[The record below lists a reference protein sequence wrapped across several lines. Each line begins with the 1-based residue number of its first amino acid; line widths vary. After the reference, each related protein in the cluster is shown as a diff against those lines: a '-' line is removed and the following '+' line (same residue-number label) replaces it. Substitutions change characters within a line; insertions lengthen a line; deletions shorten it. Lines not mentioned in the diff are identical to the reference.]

1 MLQTFC
7 YLCIKK
13 PLTLPHTPLRLLK
26 HRTKN
31 TYEPPKERTRRT
43 NHKKN
48 DQKHEPKER
57 PKARTEE
64 RTTKRT
70 TKKHEPKARTTKRT
84 TKSTNRRTNHGKN
97 DQKARTQRTNHEKND
112 QKNEPRRTN
121 HEKNDRKARV
131 QKHKPSPD
139 VSSPPHSPGIFRPAS
154 QSHKAQQAP
163 LIASLRPKRNPPLIV
178 AMCRRLRPQ
187 A

>member
-31 TYEPPKERTRRT
+31 TYEPPKARTRRT

-57 PKARTEE
+57 PE
-64 RTTKRT
+64 
-70 TKKHEPKARTTKRT
+70 
-84 TKSTNRRTNHGKN
+84 
-97 DQKARTQRTNHEKND
+97 ARTQRTNHEKND
-112 QKNEPRRTN
+112 PKARTTKRTTERTN
-121 HEKNDRKARV
+121 PEERTTKSTTEKHEPKSTNPAPMFQARLTAPV
-131 QKHKPSPD
+131 LQARLSKPQST
-139 VSSPPHSPGIFRPAS
+139 AS
-154 QSHKAQQAP
+154 AP
-163 LIASLRPKRNPPLIV
+163 NRFLAPQNAILPLS
-178 AMCRRLRPQ
+178 
-187 A
+187 